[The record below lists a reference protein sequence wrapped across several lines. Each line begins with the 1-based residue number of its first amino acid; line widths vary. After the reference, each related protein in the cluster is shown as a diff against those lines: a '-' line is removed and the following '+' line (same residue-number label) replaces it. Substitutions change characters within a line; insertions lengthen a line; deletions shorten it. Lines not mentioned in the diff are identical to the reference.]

1 MIIEVILENLF
12 SFKDKITFN
21 MNSNIVNINSS
32 NNSGKSNLFKIL
44 NFVSI
49 MLRNKVNNIPLTTYM
64 YNKNFCK
71 FEITFLKENTKYTY
85 GFSCNSN
92 KIDKEYLYY
101 YSKDEKNLVYKR
113 EDNKFTFKDKKL
125 KSLSKGISDNRL
137 FLSYVNDYDKLKD
150 AYTFLTVNIGIC
162 LDIKTLIEPAF
173 KIYEKDVN
181 NKLKPYIIDFY
192 KRLNIN
198 IIDYNIKSI
207 IIGNGKGYSTKFKH
221 TSDNKNYIID
231 YGDESLSNRIVFAI
245 IPFIL
250 MAKEEGKVLIL
261 DDLDSLLDNK
271 IISEIINI
279 FNNKGQLIFSSRNT
293 YDLNCKL
300 IMIDSKK

>member
-1 MIIEVILENLF
+1 MIIEVIIENLF

-21 MNSNIVNINSS
+21 MNNNVININGS

-44 NFVSI
+44 NSVSL
-49 MLRNKVNNIPLTTYM
+49 MLRNKINNIPLTTYM
-64 YNKNFCK
+64 YNKSLSNV
-71 FEITFLKENTKYTY
+71 EITFLKDNTKYTY

-101 YSKDEKNLVYKR
+101 YSNDEKKLVYKR

-125 KSLSKGISDNRL
+125 KSLSKKIADNRL

-150 AYTFLTVNIGIC
+150 AYTFLTINIGIC
-162 LDIKTLIEPAF
+162 LDIKTLVEPAF

-192 KRLNIN
+192 KRININ

-221 TSDNKNYIID
+221 TNDNKNYIID

-250 MAKEEGKVLIL
+250 MVKEEGKVLII
-261 DDLDSLLDNK
+261 DDLDSILDNK
-271 IISEIINI
+271 IISEILNI
-279 FNNKGQLIFSSRNT
+279 FNNKGQIIFSSRNT
-293 YDLNCKL
+293 CNLNCKL
-300 IMIDSKK
+300 ITIDSKK

>member
-1 MIIEVILENLF
+1 MIIEVIIENLF

-21 MNSNIVNINSS
+21 MNNNVININGS

-44 NFVSI
+44 NSVSL
-49 MLRNKVNNIPLTTYM
+49 MLRNKINNIPLTTYM
-64 YNKNFCK
+64 YNKNLGN
-71 FEITFLKENTKYTY
+71 FEITFLKDNTKYTY

-101 YSKDEKNLVYKR
+101 YSKEEKDLVYKR
-113 EDNKFTFKDKKL
+113 ENNKFTFKDKKL
-125 KSLSKGISDNRL
+125 KSLSKEIADNRL

-150 AYTFLTVNIGIC
+150 AYTFLTANIGIC

-192 KRLNIN
+192 KRININ

-221 TSDNKNYIID
+221 ISDNKNYIID
-231 YGDESLSNRIVFAI
+231 YGDESLSNRIVFTI

-250 MAKEEGKVLIL
+250 MVKEEGKVLII
-261 DDLDSLLDNK
+261 DDLDSILDNK
-271 IISEIINI
+271 IISEILNI
-279 FNNKGQLIFSSRNT
+279 FNNKGQIIFSSRNT
-293 YDLNCKL
+293 GNLNCKL
-300 IMIDSKK
+300 ITIDSKK

>member
-44 NFVSI
+44 NFVSL

-64 YNKNFCK
+64 YNKNFGK

-113 EDNKFTFKDKKL
+113 EDSNFTFKDKKL
-125 KSLSKGISDNRL
+125 KSLSKKISDNRL

-150 AYTFLTVNIGIC
+150 VYTFLTVNIGIC
-162 LDIKTLIEPAF
+162 LDTLCCRF
-173 KIYEKDVN
+173 
-181 NKLKPYIIDFY
+181 
-192 KRLNIN
+192 
-198 IIDYNIKSI
+198 
-207 IIGNGKGYSTKFKH
+207 
-221 TSDNKNYIID
+221 
-231 YGDESLSNRIVFAI
+231 
-245 IPFIL
+245 
-250 MAKEEGKVLIL
+250 
-261 DDLDSLLDNK
+261 
-271 IISEIINI
+271 
-279 FNNKGQLIFSSRNT
+279 
-293 YDLNCKL
+293 
-300 IMIDSKK
+300 